1 MHVRKTYKYE
11 WKGLRF
17 PLMIMMIVLAGTMI
31 LTCGVILTINPK
43 LDETLAWYSVMA
55 LMLSIFLY
63 YFGIIGCTLGT
74 TLIVVVRFYKTCYT
88 DQGYLTH
95 TLPVTPHQLLN
106 SKILTAIFTQLLM
119 IFAIILSIFII
130 LQVGIHHVFSFIPD
144 YSYAELRHEFSI
156 VFADILDSFEDEFGL
171 RLGLYI
177 AYLLFYCIVGVIS
190 NVITLFGC
198 VSLGQLYAKHRIVG
212 AIAAYF
218 LLQFVMMIIGYITAI
233 PMYTRM
239 LAGTYYDNA
248 TVFGIMSP
256 TMNMSL
262 LTTVLLAVV
271 MYFVNLHM
279 MTKKLNLE

>member
-1 MHVRKTYKYE
+1 MLGKLIKYE
-11 WKGLRF
+11 WRGLRL
-17 PLMIMMIVLAGTMI
+17 PLTIMMIVLAGTMI

-262 LTTVLLAVV
+262 LTTVLLAVL

>member
-1 MHVRKTYKYE
+1 MLGKLIKYE
-11 WKGLRF
+11 WRGLRL
-17 PLMIMMIVLAGTMI
+17 PLTIMMIVLAGTMI

-43 LDETLAWYSVMA
+43 LDETLAWYSGVA
-55 LMLSIFLY
+55 LTLSFLLY

>member
-1 MHVRKTYKYE
+1 MLGKLIKYE
-11 WKGLRF
+11 WKGLQL
-17 PLMIMMIVLAGTMI
+17 PLMILMIVLAGTMI

-55 LMLSIFLY
+55 LVISIFLY

-74 TLIVVVRFYKTCYT
+74 TLIIVVRFYKTCYT

-95 TLPVTPHQLLN
+95 TLPVTPYQLLN
-106 SKILTAIFTQLLM
+106 SKIIAAIITQLLM
-119 IFAIILSIFII
+119 ILAILLSIIII

-144 YSYAELRHEFSI
+144 YTYAELRHEFSI
-156 VFADILDSFEDEFGL
+156 QFAELLNSFEDEFGI
-171 RLGLYI
+171 RLSFYVT
-177 AYLLFYCIVGVIS
+177 YLLVYSIVAIIANIV
-190 NVITLFGC
+190 TLFGC

-218 LLQFVMMIIGYITAI
+218 ILQFVMMIVGYITAI

-239 LAGTYYDNA
+239 LTGTYYENA

-256 TMNMSL
+256 TMNLSL
-262 LTTVLLAVV
+262 LTTVLLAVG

-279 MTKKLNLE
+279 MTQKLNLE

>member
-1 MHVRKTYKYE
+1 MLGKLIKYE

-31 LTCGVILTINPK
+31 LTGGVILTINPK

>member
-1 MHVRKTYKYE
+1 MLGKLIKYE

>member
-1 MHVRKTYKYE
+1 MLGKLIKYE
-11 WKGLRF
+11 WRGLRL
-17 PLMIMMIVLAGTMI
+17 PLTIMMIVLAGTMI

-106 SKILTAIFTQLLM
+106 SKILTAIFTHLLM

-262 LTTVLLAVV
+262 LTTVLLAVA

>member
-1 MHVRKTYKYE
+1 MVFCDGTDAFYLFILLWHHRLYAGNDAHRRRAFLQNLLHRPRLSDPHAACDATPTVKQQDSYCHFHASFDDICHHTKY
-11 WKGLRF
+11 F
-17 PLMIMMIVLAGTMI
+17 
-31 LTCGVILTINPK
+31 
-43 LDETLAWYSVMA
+43 
-55 LMLSIFLY
+55 
-63 YFGIIGCTLGT
+63 
-74 TLIVVVRFYKTCYT
+74 
-88 DQGYLTH
+88 H
-95 TLPVTPHQLLN
+95 H
-106 SKILTAIFTQLLM
+106 
-119 IFAIILSIFII
+119 

-262 LTTVLLAVV
+262 LTTVLLAVA

>member
-1 MHVRKTYKYE
+1 MLGKLIKYE

-106 SKILTAIFTQLLM
+106 SKILAAIFTHLLM

-218 LLQFVMMIIGYITAI
+218 LLQFVMMIIGYITSI

-262 LTTVLLAVV
+262 LTTVLLAVA

>member
-1 MHVRKTYKYE
+1 MLGKLIKYE

-55 LMLSIFLY
+55 LMLSVFLY

-262 LTTVLLAVV
+262 LTTVLLAVA

>member
-1 MHVRKTYKYE
+1 MLGKLIKYE

-106 SKILTAIFTQLLM
+106 SKILTAIFTHLLM

-144 YSYAELRHEFSI
+144 FSYAELRHEFSI

-262 LTTVLLAVV
+262 LTTVLLAVA

>member
-1 MHVRKTYKYE
+1 MLGKLIKYE

-106 SKILTAIFTQLLM
+106 SKILTAIFTHLLM

-239 LAGTYYDNA
+239 LTGTYYDNA

-262 LTTVLLAVV
+262 LTTVLLAVA

>member
-1 MHVRKTYKYE
+1 MLGKLIKYE

-106 SKILTAIFTQLLM
+106 SKILTAIFTHLLM

-177 AYLLFYCIVGVIS
+177 AYFLFYCIVGVIS

-262 LTTVLLAVV
+262 LTTVLLAVA

>member
-1 MHVRKTYKYE
+1 MLGKLIKYE

-130 LQVGIHHVFSFIPD
+130 LQVGIHRLPFILL
-144 YSYAELRHEFSI
+144 YRWRHLQCHHAVWLCIAGTALCETPHCRC
-156 VFADILDSFEDEFGL
+156 DCRIL
-171 RLGLYI
+171 
-177 AYLLFYCIVGVIS
+177 
-190 NVITLFGC
+190 
-198 VSLGQLYAKHRIVG
+198 SLAVCHDDHRIYHSHSYVHQNARG
-212 AIAAYF
+212 N
-218 LLQFVMMIIGYITAI
+218 LL
-233 PMYTRM
+233 
-239 LAGTYYDNA
+239 
-248 TVFGIMSP
+248 
-256 TMNMSL
+256 
-262 LTTVLLAVV
+262 
-271 MYFVNLHM
+271 
-279 MTKKLNLE
+279 

>member
-1 MHVRKTYKYE
+1 MLGKLIKYE

-106 SKILTAIFTQLLM
+106 SKILTAIFTHLLM

-190 NVITLFGC
+190 NVNTLFGC

-262 LTTVLLAVV
+262 LTTVLLAVA

>member
-1 MHVRKTYKYE
+1 MLGKLIKYE

-119 IFAIILSIFII
+119 IFAIILTIFII

-198 VSLGQLYAKHRIVG
+198 VSLGQLYAKHSIVG

>member
-1 MHVRKTYKYE
+1 MLGKLIKYE
-11 WKGLRF
+11 WKGLQL
-17 PLMIMMIVLAGTMI
+17 PLMILMIVLAGTMI
-31 LTCGVILTINPK
+31 LTCGVILTVNPK

-55 LMLSIFLY
+55 LVISIFLY

-74 TLIVVVRFYKTCYT
+74 TLIIVVRFYKTCYT

-95 TLPVTPHQLLN
+95 TLPVTPYQLLN
-106 SKILTAIFTQLLM
+106 SKIIAAIITQLLM
-119 IFAIILSIFII
+119 ILAILLSIIII

-144 YSYAELRHEFSI
+144 YTYAELRHEFSI
-156 VFADILDSFEDEFGL
+156 QFAELLNSFEDEFGI
-171 RLGLYI
+171 RLSFYVT
-177 AYLLFYCIVGVIS
+177 YLLVYSIVAIIANIV
-190 NVITLFGC
+190 TLFGC

-218 LLQFVMMIIGYITAI
+218 ILQFVMMIVGYITAI

-239 LAGTYYDNA
+239 LTGTYYENA

-256 TMNMSL
+256 TMNLSL
-262 LTTVLLAVV
+262 LTTVLLAVG

-279 MTKKLNLE
+279 MTQKLNLE